1 MSADD
6 LSVSKM
12 DETDMTSLPSISAP
26 SSSATTTTAAPTSS
40 VPQQPSDGETNS
52 AVASANTAVTASF
65 KIEDFECMLCLRL
78 LYEPTTLKCG
88 HSFCRTCVEELYQQN
103 HAKCPTCRQVLP
115 IVHHY
120 SSLEK
125 MSIAPSFTLC
135 KFLEAAFPIQYTEE
149 RRKEIME
156 MYPSR
161 RVALPNYT
169 NMMDSTARGG
179 GGQDSNSLNATT
191 TSADTTA
198 TVTSTPLPVFYLD
211 PMVPR
216 QVMQLNIFE
225 HRYLLMISRCLEG
238 SRHFG
243 MVGFMSRRMIAERRR
258 RRMRAAESTSA
269 TASTTAPSNGSST
282 NNNVDPE
289 DDDHDDE
296 EAMSMVYGVEVEI
309 VESTP
314 QPTGTMH
321 IQVKAKRRFKIVGDT
336 WRQDGYTMANV
347 QWISLPAAAECT
359 NHPVESQSANTGAS
373 ETQNDADGSSDIAF
387 SEGEVLPANT
397 ALSESQEAQTL
408 LLIDPSENDTSA
420 QENTTRAIR
429 LARCLGPLVEEWKA
443 LVVSEGWQ
451 RYHGQ
456 LAQTINTI
464 GPMPDA
470 DTIQGA
476 IDRALWITALIN
488 PLPGMG
494 VAPEIRP
501 DVLETAAAADGN
513 YVPLLLVVTHG
524 MRKSIEYLTPN
535 AVVVWMQYQMQK
547 LYFILLGRGTRR
559 LGPPPPLPGTH
570 QMVNAL
576 LRLLVVCLVLGF
588 FWQRI
593 LTPKMTEGSTLSSP
607 AADVVLSVAAATAS
621 PSMDTEAALEL

>member
-1 MSADD
+1 MSAED
-6 LSVSKM
+6 LSASKM
-12 DETDMTSLPSISAP
+12 EETGASYHQSPNAPPLSATATAPPPSPLPSDENTPPTSTSA
-26 SSSATTTTAAPTSS
+26 SAIAATAA
-40 VPQQPSDGETNS
+40 
-52 AVASANTAVTASF
+52 TATVF

-120 SSLEK
+120 SSEK

-135 KFLEAAFPIQYTEE
+135 KFLDAAFPLQYTE

-161 RVALPNYT
+161 VVLPNT
-169 NMMDSTARGG
+169 MDTTLPQQQR
-179 GGQDSNSLNATT
+179 QDSSMDASAVADSASVVPPTT
-191 TSADTTA
+191 
-198 TVTSTPLPVFYLD
+198 TPLPLFYLD

-258 RRMRAAESTSA
+258 RRMRQAAESSSPTS
-269 TASTTAPSNGSST
+269 
-282 NNNVDPE
+282 NNNNNNNNTDPE
-289 DDDHDDE
+289 DDDDDDE
-296 EAMSMVYGVEVEI
+296 ALSMVYGVEVEI
-309 VESTP
+309 VESSP

-336 WRQDGYTMANV
+336 WRQDGYTMSNV
-347 QWISLPAAAECT
+347 QWLSLPAAECT
-359 NHPVESQSANTGAS
+359 NMPLGLESFESSDLANAGGDNAV
-373 ETQNDADGSSDIAF
+373 ADGETSPSHA
-387 SEGEVLPANT
+387 
-397 ALSESQEAQTL
+397 ALSESQTAQT
-408 LLIDPSENDTSA
+408 IPSTDSSENGTNAQDTA
-420 QENTTRAIR
+420 ARAIQ
-429 LARCLGPLVEEWKA
+429 LAQALGPLVDEWKA
-443 LVVSEGWQ
+443 LVVAEGWQ

-464 GPMPDA
+464 GPMPEANDVR
-470 DTIQGA
+470 GA
-476 IDRALWITALIN
+476 VDRALWITALIN

-501 DVLETAAAADGN
+501 DVLESAAAVDRN

-535 AVVVWMQYQMQK
+535 AVVVWMHYQLQK
-547 LYFILLGRGTRR
+547 LYSILLGRGTRR
-559 LGPPPPLPGTH
+559 LGPSPPLPGTH

-593 LTPKMTEGSTLSSP
+593 LTPKTASTLSSSSSSP
-607 AADVVLSVAAATAS
+607 AETVLSAAAATAS
-621 PSMDTEAALEL
+621 PSMDTETALEL

>member
-1 MSADD
+1 ME
-6 LSVSKM
+6 
-12 DETDMTSLPSISAP
+12 ETGASYHQSPNDTSLSAT
-26 SSSATTTTAAPTSS
+26 ATTTTATTTAAAQSS
-40 VPQQPSDGETNS
+40 PLPSELNENNPPSPPSPPAD
-52 AVASANTAVTASF
+52 TATTTF
-65 KIEDFECMLCLRL
+65 KIEDFECILCLRL

-120 SSLEK
+120 SSEK
-125 MSIAPSFTLC
+125 MSIIAPSFTLC
-135 KFLEAAFPIQYTEE
+135 KFLEVAFPLQYKE
-149 RRKEIME
+149 RHNEIIE
-156 MYPSR
+156 MYPCR
-161 RVALPNYT
+161 AGAMDATFT
-169 NMMDSTARGG
+169 NSM
-179 GGQDSNSLNATT
+179 NATT
-191 TSADTTA
+191 TTTA
-198 TVTSTPLPVFYLD
+198 TTPLPLFYLD

-225 HRYLLMISRCLEG
+225 HRYLLLISRCLEG

-258 RRMRAAESTSA
+258 RRLRQAAESTVVA
-269 TASTTAPSNGSST
+269 
-282 NNNVDPE
+282 NNNNNHTIDPE
-289 DDDHDDE
+289 DDDDDDDE
-296 EAMSMVYGVEVEI
+296 ALSMIYGVEVEI
-309 VESTP
+309 VESSP

-336 WRQDGYTMANV
+336 WRQDGYTMSNV
-347 QWISLPAAAECT
+347 QWLALPAAECT
-359 NHPVESQSANTGAS
+359 NTTTTTTTNTTATTTNPLLESLPVTQEDAN
-373 ETQNDADGSSDIAF
+373 ETQDDDGGDNAVPA
-387 SEGEVLPANT
+387 GEISTFNA
-397 ALSESQEAQTL
+397 ALSESQTATVSQEPAAL
-408 LLIDPSENDTSA
+408 SENDSRDA
-420 QENTTRAIR
+420 QDAAAQDDNARAIQ
-429 LARCLGPLVEEWKA
+429 LAQALGPLVEEWKA
-443 LVVSEGWQ
+443 LVVAEGWQ

-464 GPMPDA
+464 GPMPEAND
-470 DTIQGA
+470 IRGA
-476 IDRALWITALIN
+476 IDRALWVTALIN

-501 DVLETAAAADGN
+501 EVLEAAAAATDN
-513 YVPLLLVVTHG
+513 VVPLLLIVTHG

-535 AVVVWMQYQMQK
+535 AVLVWMQYQLQK
-547 LYFILLGRGTRR
+547 LYCLLLGRGTRR

-593 LTPKMTEGSTLSSP
+593 LAPKRAVLSSSTVSSSLSSSSSP
-607 AADVVLSVAAATAS
+607 AEEVLLSAAAAATAS
-621 PSMDTEAALEL
+621 PNMDTETAPLEL